1 MAQPNSADKAKISEL
16 ESSLKENLIKICE
29 TEQRSK
35 LLSTL
40 LRLELLTRDVKN
52 FTKKQLPQRRSLGSR
67 GLGKQIFKTGKQIML
82 DKLLDNRRTE
92 SKLRQERN
100 KLRNEL
106 ESMVSMNVFIR
117 TWKKLKAKIQ
127 RIRQEIK
134 DKNNEK
140 IKGYVEE
147 RNQEEHEELS
157 ILQEEMGEFGKLRIF
172 SREQILPEE
181 RKPTR
186 MSPCPSMSWRCCPN
200 TPSTPSGP

>member
-1 MAQPNSADKAKISEL
+1 M
-16 ESSLKENLIKICE
+16 KEILIKICE

-40 LRLELLTRDVKN
+40 LRLGLLTRDVKS
-52 FTKKQLPQRRSLGSR
+52 FSRKQIMQRRSMGPR
-67 GLGKQIFKTGKQIML
+67 GLGRKIFETGKKRML
-82 DKLLDNRRTE
+82 DKLLDNRSTE
-92 SKLRQERN
+92 SKLCQKRN

-147 RNQEEHEELS
+147 RNQEELEELS

-172 SREQILPEE
+172 SGEQILPEE

>member
-1 MAQPNSADKAKISEL
+1 M
-16 ESSLKENLIKICE
+16 
-29 TEQRSK
+29 
-35 LLSTL
+35 
-40 LRLELLTRDVKN
+40 ELLTRDVKN
-52 FTKKQLPQRRSLGSR
+52 FTKKQLLQRRGLGSR
-67 GLGKQIFKTGKQIML
+67 GLGKQILKTGKQRML
-82 DKLLDNRRTE
+82 DKLLDNRRTV
-92 SKLRQERN
+92 SKLCQKRN

-140 IKGYVEE
+140 IKGYVQE
-147 RNQEEHEELS
+147 RNQEELEELS

-181 RKPTR
+181 RKPPVT
-186 MSPCPSMSWRCCPN
+186 SKEVTLSQ
-200 TPSTPSGP
+200 

>member
-1 MAQPNSADKAKISEL
+1 
-16 ESSLKENLIKICE
+16 
-29 TEQRSK
+29 
-35 LLSTL
+35 
-40 LRLELLTRDVKN
+40 
-52 FTKKQLPQRRSLGSR
+52 
-67 GLGKQIFKTGKQIML
+67 ML

-106 ESMVSMNVFIR
+106 ESMVSMNVFMR
-117 TWKKLKAKIQ
+117 MWKKLKAKIQ

-147 RNQEEHEELS
+147 RNQEELEELS

-172 SREQILPEE
+172 SGEQILPEE
-181 RKPTR
+181 RKPPVT
-186 MSPCPSMSWRCCPN
+186 SKEVTLSQ
-200 TPSTPSGP
+200 